1 MEYRFVKN
9 IFKIQTVHPHIHTG
23 ITTTMDLILASTS
36 PYRRKLLQR
45 LQIPFQCLAPDTEET
60 PLPNETPQA
69 LVSRLA
75 LAKAKAISCQHEHA
89 TVIGSDQVATLD
101 GQIIGKPGN
110 HKGATTQLRACS
122 GREVHFFTGLAVV
135 REGTGFQDVHVERF
149 AVHFRKLSD
158 EAIENYLMKEQP
170 YDCAGSFKCEGLGI
184 ALFSSLSG
192 DDPTA
197 LEGLP
202 LISLVNM
209 LELAGINPLN

>member
-23 ITTTMDLILASTS
+23 ITTKMDLILASTS

-45 LQIPFQCLAPDTEET
+45 LQIPFHCLAPNTDET
-60 PLPNETPQA
+60 PLPNEAPQE
-69 LVSRLA
+69 LVRRLA
-75 LAKAKAISCQHEHA
+75 LAKARAISCLNKHA
-89 TVIGSDQVATLD
+89 TVIGSDQVATLN

-110 HKGATTQLRACS
+110 HKAATAQLRACS
-122 GREVHFFTGLAVV
+122 GREVHFYTGLAAVC
-135 REGTGFQDVHVERF
+135 EDTGFQQVHVEPF
-149 AVHFRKLSD
+149 SVHFRELSD
-158 EAIENYLMKEQP
+158 EAIESYLMKEQP

-184 ALFSSLSG
+184 ALFCSLTG

-209 LELAGINPLN
+209 LELVGISALN